1 MRAEYGISSKDF
13 VFIYSGRI
21 DIYKGVLELV
31 KAFKKINR
39 EDTKLLVVGKSWF
52 GDKNV
57 KDEYTCKVQKEA
69 EKVRD
74 KIIFTG
80 FVNPEQMPLM
90 YQIADCLVVP
100 SIWEE
105 PFGVVAL
112 EGMASGLPLIVTNS
126 GGLPEIVND
135 KCAVIVNK
143 EKDIVNNLT
152 DEMNKMIIN
161 EEKTKKMGE
170 YARETVQS
178 VPAYDSKNYFR
189 FFLEKIINE
198 WD

>member
-1 MRAEYGISSKDF
+1 
-13 VFIYSGRI
+13 
-21 DIYKGVLELV
+21 
-31 KAFKKINR
+31 
-39 EDTKLLVVGKSWF
+39 
-52 GDKNV
+52 
-57 KDEYTCKVQKEA
+57 
-69 EKVRD
+69 
-74 KIIFTG
+74 
-80 FVNPEQMPLM
+80 
-90 YQIADCLVVP
+90 
-100 SIWEE
+100 
-105 PFGVVAL
+105 
-112 EGMASGLPLIVTNS
+112 MASGLPLIVTNS